1 MSRYTPRHGPRHARS
16 RERRMGVVGAA
27 MRRPVVSSSLA
38 LALVATGAAGV
49 HAAETDQA
57 EASAF
62 AISPEAASQAAE
74 QSQVTAEDN
83 AYLVSARTGVTVARN
98 VAEVKATA
106 VAKARAV
113 ALEKA
118 RLEVAARA
126 AREAQRKAIIANA
139 IKDPRAVARLL
150 LADFGFADSQ
160 FGCLDSLWTKESGWN
175 YQAMN
180 ASSGAYGIPQSLPGS
195 KMGTVA
201 ADWQTNPVTQIT
213 WGLKYIKSSYGT
225 PCSAWA
231 HSQTTNW
238 Y

>member
-1 MSRYTPRHGPRHARS
+1 
-16 RERRMGVVGAA
+16 MGVVGAA
-27 MRRPVVSSSLA
+27 MRRPAVSSSLA
-38 LALVATGAAGV
+38 LALVATGTAGV

-57 EASAF
+57 EATAF
-62 AISPEAASQAAE
+62 AISPEAAGQASE

-83 AYLVSARTGVTVARN
+83 AYLVSARAGFTVSRN
-98 VAEVKATA
+98 VAEAKAIA
-106 VAKARAV
+106 VAKARAA

-118 RLEVAARA
+118 RLAALARA

-139 IKDPRAVARLL
+139 IQDPRAVARLL

-201 ADWQTNPVTQIT
+201 ADWKTNPVTQIT
-213 WGLKYIKSSYGT
+213 WGLKYIKSVYGT

-231 HSQTTNW
+231 HSQATNW